1 MSNRKPTIYD
11 KRERDKVYLLMIF
24 RNEYMIVPSDKK
36 EENAEEDKTSKKTV
50 SLKEPIKYMSKKKRK
65 KMEKYI
71 VSSRNRDI

>member
-1 MSNRKPTIYD
+1 
-11 KRERDKVYLLMIF
+11 MIF

-36 EENAEEDKTSKKTV
+36 EENAEEDKTLKKTV

-71 VSSRNRDI
+71 VSNRNRDT